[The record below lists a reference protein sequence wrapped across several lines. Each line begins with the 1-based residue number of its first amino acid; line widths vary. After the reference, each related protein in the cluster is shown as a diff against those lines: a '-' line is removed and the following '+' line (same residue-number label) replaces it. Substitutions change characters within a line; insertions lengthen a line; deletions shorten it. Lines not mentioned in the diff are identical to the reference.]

1 MADGLTIFYPQCT
14 GTTEK
19 TFEQWQDDAL
29 SSVLFV
35 TLDDANPKRSGRF
48 YLKGIAEELRE
59 EGTPALISTAT
70 LERVLVARLDESAV
84 VASGAG
90 VFEYLSKSWQAVH
103 TVVENLCGAKGK
115 GLNPSVREARV
126 QVLRNAQELLVSY
139 MGLALQLPDMFPQTG
154 RLGRAIM
161 ADALMNNSG
170 SDTLVEMLP
179 DLLTQLSARFADD
192 GLAEVIAPIV
202 SELGLR
208 ALLRT
213 NRSLLQPGFRQI
225 LAALD
230 TLTTNSQI
238 AQAVPH
244 MPTFDPEDC
253 AGRRMQTGTALGPFL
268 ALSGFPSSDESIVQ
282 VYYADAPERN
292 RQDREALHGG
302 LRTTVQFLQAAL
314 FETTNRLVRSGVEER
329 KLTLQLTLRIL
340 ATNAL
345 RSGMQVDMAKVVDD
359 GFADNLASIWLR
371 LSEPFTNDP
380 GLKRIDRID
389 PDWVSLRA
397 MRSIQTGGLDDEQ
410 GQISAY
416 WRELTRVNADKELAD
431 AYLER
436 RLREEEE
443 RSASNNSAPTP
454 GFIPD
459 CFFTTAAALHIGTI
473 STLTR
478 YKDMLKR
485 IGQFERE
492 IERIGGAPENLSPM
506 QRAGFPMVM
515 QRWKDQLQMMRREK
529 CALDA
534 QALDSRRL
542 INTMVFYRFVMC
554 FLLRQVDSRGE
565 FPYQPF
571 VMPGESSETQLP
583 AEKWRMLPEFLI
595 EDVIEFMVFNTIYA
609 PDTLIDVAGQV
620 GRGGSND
627 DIGLR
632 TFDDILPLF
641 VVTFLARPKYIHN
654 PYLKAKL
661 VDILH
666 MLTYRDPREDDDY
679 VDTLGGNIPGSL
691 RLHPSIDQ
699 FQSSLDGNSL
709 ARAYLIPAL
718 LRFYVDIEKT
728 GASSQFYDKFNIR
741 YYIARTLRALWAR
754 HPRYVEATRRFFLQ
768 SIADGA
774 EPSKTTGET
783 TTGSVSRDQR
793 TTTGS
798 VSRDQRVIE
807 EFVARLMTD
816 TTYLLDESL
825 SKLVIIRDIE
835 KRQDEQRGCVDQPE
849 PAGSPTVSN
858 TEANANTGDE
868 DDDENNDENRDESN
882 DASRLQEAERMAQS
896 YVSLAHETVH
906 MLAFLSRLVPR
917 PFQAGVVVGRLA
929 AMLNYNLDQ
938 LAGPKCSNLRVRDM
952 QKRFS
957 FNPRVLLSELTSVYV
972 HLGLPA
978 NDMPSDED
986 NHAIK
991 HFVMSV
997 TADDRCYSTAL
1008 FDKAYSILERRSLK
1022 DEHSLQRLRD
1032 FVKSCEEGK
1041 VDSDAVEFLESRAPD
1056 NYLDPLLASL
1066 MTDPVRLPTSDSV
1079 MDLSVIK
1086 GQLLSDPRDPFNR
1099 APLTVDMLEPLPELK
1114 KEIVEWRDRM
1124 LQERHNSLQ

>member
-1 MADGLTIFYPQCT
+1 MLTTSRGIE
-14 GTTEK
+14 EK

-29 SSVLFV
+29 SSVLSV
-35 TLDDANPKRSGRF
+35 TLNDSNPKRSGRF
-48 YLKGIAEELRE
+48 YLKGAAEELRE
-59 EGTPALISTAT
+59 EGASVLISTAT
-70 LERVLVARLDESAV
+70 LERVLVARLDEDAV
-84 VASGAG
+84 VTSGVS
-90 VFEYLSKSWQAVH
+90 VFDYLLSCWRAVH
-103 TVVENLCGAKGK
+103 TVVGNLYGARGK

-126 QVLRNAQELLVSY
+126 QVMRNAQELLISY
-139 MGLALQLPDMFPQTG
+139 MGLALQFPDMFPQTG

-161 ADALMNNSG
+161 ADALLAD
-170 SDTLVEMLP
+170 SDSDALAGLLP
-179 DLLTQLSARFADD
+179 DMLTQLATRFTDD
-192 GLAEVIAPIV
+192 GLPEVIAPIV

-213 NRSLLQPGFRQI
+213 NHSMLQPGFRQI

-230 TLTTNSQI
+230 TLTTNNQI

-244 MPTFDPEDC
+244 MSTFDPIDC
-253 AGRRMQTGTALGPFL
+253 AGRRIQTGTALGPFL

-282 VYYADAPERN
+282 VYYADAPERS
-292 RQDREALHGG
+292 RQGCEALHGG
-302 LRTTVQFLQAAL
+302 LRTTVQFLQTAL
-314 FETTNRLVRSGVEER
+314 FEIVNRLVRSSAEER
-329 KLTLQLTLRIL
+329 KLTLQLTLRTL

-345 RSGMQVDMAKVVDD
+345 RSGMQVDMTKVVDD
-359 GFADNLASIWLR
+359 GFADNLASVWLR

-389 PDWVSLRA
+389 PDWVMLRA
-397 MRSIQTGGLDDEQ
+397 MRDTQTGGLDDEQ
-410 GQISAY
+410 CQISTY

-436 RLREEEE
+436 RLKEEEE
-443 RSASNNSAPTP
+443 KSLSNNSTATP

-473 STLTR
+473 STMTR

-485 IGQFERE
+485 IRRFEDD
-492 IERIGGAPENLSPM
+492 IERIGGAPELLSPM
-506 QRAGFPMVM
+506 QRAGLPIVM
-515 QRWKDQLQMMRREK
+515 QRWKDQLQTMRREK

-534 QALDSRRL
+534 QLLDPRRL
-542 INTMVFYRFVMC
+542 TNAMVFYRLLMC

-571 VMPGESSETQLP
+571 FMPGESNETQLP
-583 AEKWRMLPEFLI
+583 AEKWCMLPEFLI
-595 EDVIEFMVFNTIYA
+595 EDVIEFMVFNTVYA
-609 PDTLIDVAGQV
+609 PDTLIDSAAQV
-620 GRGGSND
+620 GRGGSNGD
-627 DIGLR
+627 MGLR

-641 VVTFLARPKYIHN
+641 VVTFLARPKYIRN

-679 VDTLGGNIPGSL
+679 VDTLGGNIPGKL

-699 FQSSLDGNSL
+699 FQSSLDENSL
-709 ARAYLIPAL
+709 ARVFLVPAL
-718 LRFYVDIEKT
+718 LRFYVDIEQT

-768 SIADGA
+768 SIVGSADSNKA
-774 EPSKTTGET
+774 TGE
-783 TTGSVSRDQR
+783 

-825 SKLVIIRDIE
+825 SKLVVIRDIE
-835 KRQDEQRGCVDQPE
+835 KRQDEQRGRVDRPE
-849 PAGSPTVSN
+849 PATSPII
-858 TEANANTGDE
+858 ANTDTNTSGEGNDE
-868 DDDENNDENRDESN
+868 GNDENEDDGD
-882 DASRLQEAERMAQS
+882 DASRLQDAERMAQS

-917 PFQAGVVVGRLA
+917 PFQAGEVVGRLA

-952 QKRFS
+952 QQRFS

-986 NHAIK
+986 TQAIK
-991 HFVMSV
+991 RFVMSV
-997 TADDRCYSTAL
+997 AADDRSYSTAL
-1008 FDKAYSILERRSLK
+1008 FDKAYDILERRSLK

-1032 FVKSCEEGK
+1032 FVHSCQEGK
-1041 VDSDAVEFLESRAPD
+1041 VDSDAMEFLESKAPD
-1056 NYLDPLLASL
+1056 KYLDPLLASL
-1066 MTDPVRLPTSDSV
+1066 MTDPVRLPTSDNV
-1079 MDLSVIK
+1079 MDLAVIK

-1114 KEIVEWRDRM
+1114 KEISEWRDRM
-1124 LQERHNSLQ
+1124 LQERHNSSQ

>member
-1 MADGLTIFYPQCT
+1 MRP
-14 GTTEK
+14 EK

-29 SSVLFV
+29 SSVLSV

-48 YLKGIAEELRE
+48 YLKEVAEELRE
-59 EGTPALISTAT
+59 EGALALISTAT
-70 LERVLVARLDESAV
+70 LERVLVARLDEGAV
-84 VASGAG
+84 VTSGSG
-90 VFEYLSKSWQAVH
+90 VFEYLLNSWRAVH
-103 TVVENLCGAKGK
+103 TVVGNLCGAKGK
-115 GLNPSVREARV
+115 GLDPSVREARV

-154 RLGRAIM
+154 RLGRAII
-161 ADALMNNSG
+161 ADALLAD
-170 SDTLVEMLP
+170 SDSDALAGLLP
-179 DLLTQLSARFADD
+179 DLLTQLSTRFTDD
-192 GLAEVIAPIV
+192 GLPEVIAPIV

-213 NRSLLQPGFRQI
+213 NHSLLQPGFRQI

-268 ALSGFPSSDESIVQ
+268 ALSGFPAGDESIIQ
-282 VYYADAPERN
+282 VYYADAPERS
-292 RQDREALHGG
+292 RQDREALHGS

-314 FETTNRLVRSGVEER
+314 FEIANRLVRSGVEER
-329 KLTLQLTLRIL
+329 KLTLQLTLRTL

-359 GFADNLASIWLR
+359 GFADNLASVWLR

-389 PDWVSLRA
+389 LDWVSLRA
-397 MRSIQTGGLDDEQ
+397 MRGTQAGGLDDEQ
-410 GQISAY
+410 GQISTY

-436 RLREEEE
+436 RLKEEEE
-443 RSASNNSAPTP
+443 NSASNNGAVPP

-478 YKDMLKR
+478 YKEMLKR
-485 IGQFERE
+485 IGRFESD
-492 IERIGGAPENLSPM
+492 IERIGGAPELLSPM
-506 QRAGFPMVM
+506 QRAGLPMVM

-534 QALDSRRL
+534 QILDPRRL
-542 INTMVFYRFVMC
+542 TNTMVFYRLVMC

-565 FPYQPF
+565 FPYKPF

-595 EDVIEFMVFNTIYA
+595 EDVIEFMVFNTAYA
-609 PDTLIDVAGQV
+609 PDTLIDAAAQV
-620 GRGGSND
+620 GRGGSNGD
-627 DIGLR
+627 MGLR
-632 TFDDILPLF
+632 TFDDVLPLF
-641 VVTFLARPKYIHN
+641 VVTFLARPKYIRN

-679 VDTLGGNIPGSL
+679 VDTLGGNIPGNL

-699 FQSSLDGNSL
+699 FQSSLDENAL
-709 ARAYLIPAL
+709 ARAYLVPAL
-718 LRFYVDIEKT
+718 LRFYVDIEQT

-754 HPRYVEATRRFFLQ
+754 HPRYVEATRRFFMQ
-768 SIADGA
+768 SIAGSSDA
-774 EPSKTTGET
+774 TKTTGET
-783 TTGSVSRDQR
+783 TTGSV
-793 TTTGS
+793 T
-798 VSRDQRVIE
+798 RDQRVIE

-835 KRQDEQRGCVDQPE
+835 KRQDEQRGRVDQPE
-849 PAGSPTVSN
+849 PAVSPTVPS
-858 TEANANTGDE
+858 TETNPSSGGEGNDGNDGENEDEGD
-868 DDDENNDENRDESN
+868 
-882 DASRLQEAERMAQS
+882 DASRLQDAERMAQS

-917 PFQAGVVVGRLA
+917 PFQADVVVGRLA

-952 QKRFS
+952 QQRFS

-986 NHAIK
+986 SLAIK
-991 HFVMSV
+991 RFVMSV
-997 TADDRCYSTAL
+997 AADDRSYSTEL

-1032 FVKSCEEGK
+1032 FVQSCEEGK
-1041 VDSDAVEFLESRAPD
+1041 VDSDAVEFLESNAPD

-1066 MTDPVRLPTSDSV
+1066 MTDPVRLPTSDNV
-1079 MDLSVIK
+1079 MDLAVIK

-1114 KEIVEWRDRM
+1114 KEILEWRDRM
-1124 LQERHNSLQ
+1124 LQERYKSQQ